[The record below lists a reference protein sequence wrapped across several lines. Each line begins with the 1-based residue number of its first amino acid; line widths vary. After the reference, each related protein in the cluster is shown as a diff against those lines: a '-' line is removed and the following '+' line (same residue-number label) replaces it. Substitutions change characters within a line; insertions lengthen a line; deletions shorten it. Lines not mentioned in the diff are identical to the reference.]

1 MRRLSVFSLGLI
13 LAIILV
19 VLYYA
24 PVFLAEA
31 RHPPPAAPGALSACS
46 LFCIGR

>member
-19 VLYYA
+19 VIYSRLSFSQKRTIRHLLGQA
-24 PVFLAEA
+24 PYLPA
-31 RHPPPAAPGALSACS
+31 RY
-46 LFCIGR
+46 FV

>member
-19 VLYYA
+19 VLYARLSYSQKRTILHLLRQA
-24 PVFLAEA
+24 PYLPA
-31 RHPPPAAPGALSACS
+31 RY
-46 LFCIGR
+46 FV

>member
-19 VLYYA
+19 VIYSRLSFSQKCAIRHLLRQLPYL
-24 PVFLAEA
+24 PA
-31 RHPPPAAPGALSACS
+31 RY
-46 LFCIGR
+46 FV